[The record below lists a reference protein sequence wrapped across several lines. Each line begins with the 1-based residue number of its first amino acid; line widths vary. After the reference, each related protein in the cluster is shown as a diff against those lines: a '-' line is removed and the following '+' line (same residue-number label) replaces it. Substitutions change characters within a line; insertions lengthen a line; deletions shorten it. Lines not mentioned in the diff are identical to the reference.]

1 VPLVEI
7 EKELA
12 KQQQGAR
19 NDLTSTSNDVEV
31 ERPGATARAAKKIG
45 VSEPTLA
52 RAMTVMQKAKPEEKE
67 QLRSGESY
75 LQLNP

>member
-7 EKELA
+7 EKEIASQNA
-12 KQQQGAR
+12 KAGKK
-19 NDLTSTSNDVEV
+19 LTPASFDAWV
-31 ERPGATARAAKKIG
+31 ERPRATARAAKKIG

-67 QLRSGESY
+67 QLRRGEAIS
-75 LQLNP
+75 N